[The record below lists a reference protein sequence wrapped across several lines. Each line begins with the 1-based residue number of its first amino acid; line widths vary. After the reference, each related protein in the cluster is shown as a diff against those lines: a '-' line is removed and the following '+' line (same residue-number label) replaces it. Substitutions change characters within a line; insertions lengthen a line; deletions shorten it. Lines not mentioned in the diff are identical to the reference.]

1 MQAFILTSVALVLL
15 AGAPTTQAAN
25 QKPATLPAALAATG
39 PIPGPVPPQQ
49 EVMLPMSRPLVG
61 ALPTEPVH
69 FAKADAEFQ
78 ELLGKRLP
86 LPVDGPFA
94 DLLRSV
100 KPIPA
105 PPAAPAEPTEVQ
117 TARAN

>member
-1 MQAFILTSVALVLL
+1 MPPS
-15 AGAPTTQAAN
+15 
-25 QKPATLPAALAATG
+25 TLPAALLDTG
-39 PIPGPVPPQQ
+39 PIAGPVPQKR
-49 EVMLPMSRPLVG
+49 EVMVPVSRPLVG
-61 ALPTEPVH
+61 AEPMQPVR

-94 DLLRSV
+94 DLLRSI

-105 PPAAPAEPTEVQ
+105 STAVSVPSSEIL
-117 TARAN
+117 TARAE